1 MHLGSRLGADGS
13 FSLWSEAF
21 GEGFHSAAGALS
33 EAQEKFV
40 RPSQLERWRPG
51 QGLVVVEVAVG
62 TGTNTAALLQAT
74 AGLDLPLQWWG
85 LEQDPQPLA
94 LALASECFRSQW
106 PAPTLARLEDL
117 VQSDRLLWGD
127 GRQAITRLPAALQ
140 GGCDLVWLDAFSPRR
155 CPQLWSL
162 EFLAQLAALLRPQGR
177 LITYSSAA
185 AVRAALVAAGLQL
198 ASIAASDVEHDSQNL
213 SRNVPQNH
221 SQAVSQPWSSGTV
234 ASPTPLVD
242 AWPLRS
248 LTAMEWDHLH
258 CAAAE
263 PYRDPTGQASAA
275 TLLAERRVRQSQS
288 TADSGSAWRRR
299 WGVASGFCQGRGL
312 AIGDGVIQQRAAQ
325 AHRHGAQDDRDQK
338 GEEQLCNQIRPPINS
353 EHDSEL

>member
-1 MHLGSRLGADGS
+1 LTGPLQPGAGPAHLGPRLGADGS

-51 QGLVVVEVAVG
+51 QGLVAVEVAVG

-127 GRQAITRLPAALQ
+127 GRQAVRRSPAALQ

-198 ASIAASDVEHDSQNL
+198 ASIAASDVEQ
-213 SRNVPQNH
+213 
-221 SQAVSQPWSSGTV
+221 WSSGTV
-234 ASPTPLVD
+234 ASPTPLGD

-248 LTAMEWDHLH
+248 LTALEWDHLH

-263 PYRDPTGQASAA
+263 PYRDPTGLASAA

-325 AHRHGAQDDRDQK
+325 EHRHGAQDDRDQK
-338 GEEQLCNQIRPPINS
+338 GEEQLCNQIRPQINS

>member
-1 MHLGSRLGADGS
+1 LTWPLEPGAGPADLGPRRGADGS

-40 RPSQLERWRPG
+40 RPSQLDRWRPG

-106 PAPTLARLEDL
+106 PAPTLTRLEAL

-162 EFLAQLAALLRPQGR
+162 EFLAQLAALLRPEGR

-185 AVRAALVAAGLQL
+185 AVRAGLVAAGLQL
-198 ASIAASDVEHDSQNL
+198 ASIAASDPDQ
-213 SRNVPQNH
+213 
-221 SQAVSQPWSSGTV
+221 WSGGTV
-234 ASPTPLVD
+234 ASPTPLGESF
-242 AWPLRS
+242 PLRS
-248 LTAMEWDHLH
+248 LTAKESDHLL
-258 CAAAE
+258 CSAAE
-263 PYRDPTGQASAA
+263 PYLDPTGQASAA
-275 TLLAERRVRQSQS
+275 TLLAERRLRQSQS
-288 TADSGSAWRRR
+288 RAVSGSAWRRR

-312 AIGDGVIQQRAAQ
+312 ATEDGGSQQRAVQDHRFAAQ
-325 AHRHGAQDDRDQK
+325 GNRDQK
-338 GEEQLCNQIRPPINS
+338 GEEQRCNQIRAQINL
-353 EHDSEL
+353 EQDSEF

>member
-1 MHLGSRLGADGS
+1 LTWPFDPGATPADLGPRCGADGS

-74 AGLDLPLQWWG
+74 AGLNLPLQWWG

-106 PAPTLARLEDL
+106 PGATLSRLEAL
-117 VQSDRLLWGD
+117 GRSERLLWGD
-127 GRQAITRLPAALQ
+127 GRQAISRLPAALQ

-162 EFLAQLAALLRPQGR
+162 EFLAQLAALLRPEGR

-198 ASIAASDVEHDSQNL
+198 ASIAASASQ
-213 SRNVPQNH
+213 Q
-221 SQAVSQPWSSGTV
+221 WSSGTV
-234 ASPTPLVD
+234 ASPTPLGD

-263 PYRDPTGQASAA
+263 PYRDPTGQANAA

-288 TADSGSAWRRR
+288 SAISGSAWRRR

-312 AIGDGVIQQRAAQ
+312 ATEDGGSQQRAAQ
-325 AHRHGAQDDRDQK
+325 EHGLGARSDRDQK
-338 GEEQLCNQIRPPINS
+338 GEEQRCNQIRPQINL
-353 EHDSEL
+353 EQDSEL